1 MNPALLIHE
10 IFFVIVYF
18 VRVDLWMLK
27 NPTLAALARTCRA
40 FKEPALDML
49 WFELDDLSPLVR
61 CLPRDSWNDDREESI
76 TPLVYSFTRPLT
88 ETEWCTLQ
96 GYTRRIRALKLHW
109 PHKTLDET
117 AIRVLCNRL
126 CNRLTT
132 DPLFP
137 NIQLIFWSDPTRE
150 RFSFIRSLVGQETT
164 SLTIKN
170 WGKDWG
176 TGELAILA
184 TLTARCPKMKIVCLP
199 DSDSIQLSNGIS
211 GTLCGWDSLTDVDC
225 DVIEE
230 TTMLH
235 LGGLRSLTSLSF
247 VLERHD
253 ALSRS
258 TQPFVGMFTSLS
270 SLVVTTTRMD
280 DIRLLMLRLR
290 VQLKSLEVSVETCP
304 EQREV
309 KPFLLALEQ
318 SCSRDHLRSIDI
330 LHTFST
336 LHQARH
342 LPLTIDDFSPLTFF
356 SNLKEIYFDTGCQI
370 ELDGS
375 DILELASAW
384 QCLTTLS
391 LNERHGWRT
400 CSGISPLDL
409 LPLIRKCP
417 QLKTLTVMLNSESL
431 STIPLDQPGCGF
443 SSDKLLHLDVL
454 DSQIKDK
461 SVAPLAA
468 LLSDLFPKLDYIR
481 HWIDAMCGRRA
492 DVGQQPVWWRVNE
505 ALKQFSMVR
514 NQERR
519 FKEHT
524 NGGAWAAA
532 LPARG

>member
-1 MNPALLIHE
+1 MKPALRIHE
-10 IFFVIVYF
+10 IFSIIIYF
-18 VRVDLWMLK
+18 VRVDSWMLK

-96 GYTRRIRALKLHW
+96 GYTRRIRALELDW

-117 AIRVLCNRL
+117 AIRVLCNPP
-126 CNRLTT
+126 TT

-184 TLTARCPKMKIVCLP
+184 TLTTRCPEMKIICLP
-199 DSDSIQLSNGIS
+199 LTDSIELSNGIS
-211 GTLCGWDSLTDVDC
+211 ATLCGWDNLTEVDC
-225 DVIEE
+225 DDIEE
-230 TTMLH
+230 TTLLH
-235 LGGLRSLTSLSF
+235 LGGLRSLSSLDF

-253 ALSRS
+253 ALGRS
-258 TQPFVGMFTSLS
+258 TQPFIDMFTCLS
-270 SLVVTTTRMD
+270 SLVVRVTHMD

-290 VQLKSLEVSVETCP
+290 VQLKSLEVFVDPCP
-304 EQREV
+304 KQHEV
-309 KPFLLALEQ
+309 KPFLLALGQ
-318 SCSRDHLRSIDI
+318 SCSRDHLESIEIFD
-330 LHTFST
+330 TSST
-336 LHQARH
+336 LQESSYR
-342 LPLTIDDFSPLTFF
+342 PLTIDDFSPLAFF
-356 SNLKEIYFDTGCQI
+356 SNLKEIKFNTGCQI
-370 ELDGS
+370 ALDGS

-384 QCLTTLS
+384 RCLTTLS
-391 LNERHGWRT
+391 LHGRHGWRT

-409 LPLIRKCP
+409 LLLIRKCP
-417 QLKTLTVMLNSESL
+417 QLKTLAVMLNSESL
-431 STIPLDQPGCGF
+431 STIPLDRPSCGF
-443 SSDKLLHLDVL
+443 SCHNLLHLNVL
-454 DSQIKDK
+454 DSRIGDK

-468 LLSDLFPKLDYIR
+468 LLSDLFPKLDYIY

-492 DVGQQPVWWRVNE
+492 DVRQQPVWWRVNE
-505 ALKQFSMVR
+505 AVKQFSMVR

-519 FKEHT
+519 FKEH
-524 NGGAWAAA
+524 NGGAWAVA